1 MLPPADPCVQG
12 VYVRFSCAYAW
23 WNTPIWHLFVRE
35 GSRHLSPP
43 PPPSITFSWRL
54 LASASPTTSR
64 SSFKLENV
72 PHIDVA
78 EETSRRY
85 TIMDIDNLLQWVKQF
100 ARCDCGKKM
109 KISELDKKMGNATFL
124 NARCSDCNKDFPMCS
139 SVGGETRSTPEK
151 EACPYDIHT
160 RLVKAT
166 VNASSGYVGIRELGK
181 SLNTT
186 MISEARYTVL
196 AKKMYKEDIEKLE
209 SVMVKTRAALHDK
222 LSKEG
227 NSEEDL
233 PSTGVSSTS
242 TMGPPHSQRH

>member
-1 MLPPADPCVQG
+1 MAPTKKQKEKIKKMNEARLKKLDQEGRRVETAPA
-12 VYVRFSCAYAW
+12 A
-23 WNTPIWHLFVRE
+23 
-35 GSRHLSPP
+35 PP
-43 PPPSITFSWRL
+43 PPPAQPTSG
-54 LASASPTTSR
+54 SPTSSR

-139 SVGGETRSTPEK
+139 SVGGETRSAPER

-181 SLNTT
+181 SLNST

-222 LSKEG
+222 LIVKRRK
-227 NSEEDL
+227 
-233 PSTGVSSTS
+233 
-242 TMGPPHSQRH
+242 Q